1 MNNMKKLITILFFIG
16 FAFVD
21 FSCTSKTEVNAESE
35 VVQTYTC
42 PMHPQIVQNKPGTC
56 PICGMDLV
64 PFDKTNTEAYLIL
77 GEAQRL
83 LANVVTDTVRTGSFS
98 TQKQLNGRIAI
109 NPEQIEMISSRV
121 AGRIE
126 NLSIRETGVFV
137 NRGQHIYSIYSEQL
151 SAMQQEYLVA
161 VAQAEQFPADAKFQQ
176 IKEAAKQ
183 RLLLLDQTE
192 AQIRSLVNSRKISP
206 YISYTSPVSGVV
218 SELYTSQGQYVAE
231 GSPVLRIE
239 NYQTVWVEA
248 DVYPSEISGIKVGQV
263 VTIRVAGYEN
273 ERQSMRIEFISPALQ
288 AGSQLLTIRGKISN
302 PNNRYRAGM
311 QVFVDVPVSNISD
324 AFTLPVDAVIRDGN
338 GYHIWIE
345 TEPGRFEPRSVK
357 TGTENFNRVE
367 ITEGL
372 ESGEIVVISGAYLLY
387 SEFVLKKGSSP
398 TGEHN
403 H

>member
-109 NPEQIEMISSRV
+109 NPEQIKMISSRV

>member
-1 MNNMKKLITILFFIG
+1 MNSMKKLITILFFIG

-126 NLSIRETGVFV
+126 NLSVRETGVFV

-206 YISYTSPVSGVV
+206 YISYTAPVSGVV

-231 GSPVLRIE
+231 GSPVIRIE

-248 DVYPSEISGIKVGQV
+248 DVYPAEVSGIKVGQV

-288 AGSQLLTIRGKISN
+288 SGSQLLTIRGKISN

-398 TGEHN
+398 TGDHN

>member
-126 NLSIRETGVFV
+126 NLSISETGVFV

-231 GSPVLRIE
+231 GSPVMRIE

-248 DVYPSEISGIKVGQV
+248 DVYPSELSGIKVGQV

-288 AGSQLLTIRGKISN
+288 SGSQLLTIRGKISN

-398 TGEHN
+398 TGDHN